1 MKHTSI
7 IAAILIALL
16 LAPLTARAAIS
27 DDIPFEITESGHM
40 VVTLRL
46 DGREDVKAIVDTG
59 ATFPIIDS
67 QSAALIGVTPPA
79 SPDMVDIIGL
89 GNVRTFPV
97 IDIGGLTVGPVR
109 LDAPRAAYNDKVRF
123 PSTGNVIPAS
133 SLPHRTLDFDFERS
147 RLRVSDRRPA
157 HISRSIT
164 TRLEITRI
172 GGLPFVEV
180 SVNGKPG
187 LALIDTGASIS
198 VINSAFAEGAS
209 RSQHAIRD
217 VELIGA
223 TGNVTPLK
231 VLFSRRFEIGD
242 FQVDRF
248 NIIVSDPEFLE
259 RFGLAETP
267 VMILGLDVLKAFRLQ
282 IDREEELVRLV
293 IPDRGRRPGAGVS
306 LRAR

>member
-7 IAAILIALL
+7 IAAVLIALL
-16 LAPLTARAAIS
+16 LAPLTARAAVS
-27 DDIPFEITESGHM
+27 DSIPFEITESGHM

-79 SPDMVDIIGL
+79 SAALVDIIGL
-89 GNVRTFPV
+89 GEVRTFPV
-97 IDIGGLTVGPVR
+97 VDMDRLTVGPVQ
-109 LDAPRAAYNDKVRF
+109 LDAPQAAYNDKVRF

-147 RLRVSDRRPA
+147 RLQVSNRRPA
-157 HISRSIT
+157 HISRSIVS
-164 TRLEITRI
+164 RLKITRI
-172 GGLPFVEV
+172 GGLPFIEV
-180 SVNGKPG
+180 SVNGTKG

-198 VINSAFAEGAS
+198 VVNSAFAEGATRS
-209 RSQHAIRD
+209 RNSVRD

-223 TGNVTPLK
+223 TGNVVPLK
-231 VLFSRRFEIGD
+231 VLFSRRFEIGE
-242 FQVDRF
+242 FEVDRF
-248 NIIVSDPEFLE
+248 NVIVSDPDFLE

-267 VMILGLDVLKAFRLQ
+267 VMILGLDVLKTFRLQ
-282 IDREEELVRLV
+282 IDREDELVRLA